1 MNIAFVNSTRK
12 WGGVKTWVLDF
23 AERLSSYG
31 HDVRVYG
38 RQQAFVDEAR
48 RRVGHGE
55 SATFGF
61 DLNPATIAWF
71 RRQFSEHHIDVVI
84 LNIGKDLAT
93 AGVAARLLNIPVV
106 QQIGLPG
113 DIPHRLKTRLLHAW
127 IAPKFLC
134 SCQYIADGF
143 LTSLPYL
150 RAEDLHVVLTA
161 KRVATGPL
169 SVSTP
174 RRLVATQQLN
184 PDKGHETLLRAL
196 ASLDI
201 PFELDVAGTG
211 SHEAYLKDLAVSL
224 GIAERIRWHGFTTR
238 VPELLERADVFLL
251 ASLSEGLPN
260 TLQEALAQGLLPVA
274 RDVGGVREVYT
285 PELLPWLLPY
295 AAGPAEF
302 ADMLRKALTLPDEQ
316 LLEMKRA
323 ARQACTTHCELDGK
337 ARELETWLAT
347 LTQKTACGTIQR
359 QS

>member
-23 AERLSSYG
+23 AERLSAYG
-31 HDVRVYG
+31 HDVRIYG
-38 RQQAFVDEAR
+38 RQQAFVDQAR
-48 RRVGHGE
+48 QRVGHGE
-55 SATFGF
+55 TANFGF
-61 DLNPATIAWF
+61 DLNPASVAWF
-71 RRQFSEHHIDVVI
+71 RRRFIEHRTDVVI
-84 LNIGKDLAT
+84 INIGKDLAT
-93 AGVAARLLNIPVV
+93 AGVAARLLGIPVV

-127 IAPKFLC
+127 IAPQFLC

-143 LTSLPYL
+143 LASLPYL
-150 RAEDLHVVLTA
+150 RAQDVHVVLTA
-161 KRVATGPL
+161 KRVATGPI
-169 SVSTP
+169 SVATP

-196 ASLDI
+196 ASLNL

-211 SHEAYLKDLAVSL
+211 SHEAYLKDLAATL
-224 GIAERIRWHGFTTR
+224 GIADSIRWHGFTTR

-285 PELLPWLLPY
+285 PELEPWLLPY

-302 ADMLRKALTLPDEQ
+302 ADMLRKALTLPDEA
-316 LLEMKRA
+316 LVELKHA
-323 ARQACTTHCELDGK
+323 ARRACAAHCELDSK
-337 ARELETWLAT
+337 ARELEAL
-347 LTQKTACGTIQR
+347 LTRLTRTA
-359 QS
+359 